1 MFKMKHFPCRRYKM
15 LLQLSWFK
23 GGLSKH
29 NLIQNNKG
37 LCSMYTNPWA
47 APKDDGIGFTSL
59 LIFKCFL
66 FFQYRS
72 SHWCP
77 HTNKPS
83 TYSWKKKHDKLWC
96 LINYFKH
103 QLFYKWRNQ
112 NKKLTKSQHACS
124 TTLIFVLVKCHKI
137 PNSRQYNLFS

>member
-1 MFKMKHFPCRRYKM
+1 M

-59 LIFKCFL
+59 LIFNV
-66 FFQYRS
+66 FFFS
-72 SHWCP
+72 NIGAVIDVP
-77 HTNKPS
+77 I
-83 TYSWKKKHDKLWC
+83 
-96 LINYFKH
+96 LINR
-103 QLFYKWRNQ
+103 QLIRE
-112 NKKLTKSQHACS
+112 KKT
-124 TTLIFVLVKCHKI
+124 
-137 PNSRQYNLFS
+137 R